1 LKQKI
6 ILDLRND
13 ILGRLLQ
20 SPDVCKNN
28 SEIEIENGWVL
39 VFRNISC
46 NSHMGC
52 RFAPTHNSAVVR
64 GFAEHHT
71 DVLIETIETKNN
83 FGLIE

>member
-1 LKQKI
+1 M
-6 ILDLRND
+6 
-13 ILGRLLQ
+13 Q
-20 SPDVCKNN
+20 SPDVCENN

-64 GFAEHHT
+64 GECVVASLQHICEVDT
-71 DVLIETIETKNN
+71 
-83 FGLIE
+83 